1 MRKIYKP
8 LHVGISVYDIDEAI
22 KWYEKNLD
30 FEVVKDFYV
39 PVLKA
44 RIAFIRNGNF
54 EIELFEYDKPK
65 PIPQERL
72 IPDLDLQTVGT
83 KHIALEVDDMKCVKE
98 KFLANNVDIVHEVIM
113 EGDLVM
119 FIRDNSG
126 VLIELIQKKQ

>member
-1 MRKIYKP
+1 MKKIYKP

-30 FEVVKDFYV
+30 FELVKDFYV
-39 PVLKA
+39 PMLKA

-54 EIELFEYDKPK
+54 EIELFEYDEPK

-72 IPDLDLQTVGT
+72 IPDMDLQTVGT
-83 KHIALEVDDMKCVKE
+83 KHIALEVDDMKSVKE
-98 KFLANNVDIVHEVIM
+98 KFLENNVDIVHEVIM

-126 VLIELIQKKQ
+126 VLIEIIQKKQ